1 MWTELRDELARE
13 VARAIQER
21 FGVTHRP
28 VVEVPPRRELGDFA
42 TPAPMQLART
52 LKRNPRSIAEDL
64 AGALRPPRLVREV
77 KVLGAGYLNL
87 FLDRPAFAAALLA
100 LDGPRPAA
108 PGDTGG
114 EGGAGAAPA
123 AVRPG
128 KIIVE
133 HTNINPN
140 KAAHVGHL
148 RNAVLGDVLARC
160 QRRLGYALEVQNYI
174 DDTGVQLADVV
185 VGFLDL
191 RHMGLAEVAAIP
203 EPFDYVC
210 WDLYAEVRRWYDAE
224 GGADAASERR
234 QLVRDTLHQLET
246 GRGERAEMGRL
257 VARRVVRR
265 HLATMRRLDVSYDL
279 LTRESDILALHFFD
293 RAFQRLKDSG
303 AVRHETTGK
312 NAGCW
317 VMPLA
322 HSEEFAGLEDPDK
335 VIVRSDGTVTYVGKD
350 IAYQLWKFGLLGQDF
365 GYRYWQE
372 TEVWETC
379 STSPDG
385 EAVHPAFG
393 GAYRVINV
401 IDTRQS
407 YLQRIVRAGLQAL
420 GHAAEAERSVH
431 FAYEMVALS
440 PETARQLG
448 YRQEA
453 TADTGEHREPGEDRE
468 PETGAVAPAGAA
480 AGVAA
485 VGEAREKALE
495 MSGRKGIGVKADD
508 LMDRL
513 EAKSREEIGK
523 RNRELAG
530 AELDVLAREIAV
542 AALRFFMVKTTTNR
556 VIAFDFDEA
565 LNFEGDS
572 GPYLQYSLVR
582 ARNIRRR
589 LRAAGQPDEVSAAAV
604 RELAAGHFGEDLWSL
619 ILEIAQIGDLVE
631 KAVAALELSL
641 VARQA
646 LEIAQRF
653 NTFYH
658 RHPILQESDLAVRAA
673 RLATVQIFC
682 RGLENLAEL
691 LGIPT
696 PERM

>member
-52 LKRNPRSIAEDL
+52 LKRNPRAIAEDL

-100 LDGPRPAA
+100 LDAPQPAA
-108 PGDTGG
+108 PHGTGG
-114 EGGAGAAPA
+114 TGAAQPA
-123 AVRPG
+123 AGRPG

-148 RNAVLGDVLARC
+148 RNAVLGDVLSRC
-160 QRRLGYALEVQNYI
+160 QRSLGDAVEVQNYI

-203 EPFDYVC
+203 EPFDFVC

-234 QLVRDTLHQLET
+234 RMLRDTLHQLET

-265 HLATMRRLDVSYDL
+265 HLATMRRLGVSYDL

-372 TEVWETC
+372 AEVWETC
-379 STSPDG
+379 PEG

-420 GHAAEAERSVH
+420 GHTAEAERSVH

-453 TADTGEHREPGEDRE
+453 PADAGEHREHREDRE
-468 PETGAVAPAGAA
+468 QETAAAGAA
-480 AGVAA
+480 APA
-485 VGEAREKALE
+485 GEAPEKVLE

-530 AELDVLAREIAV
+530 AELDLLARAIAV

-604 RELAAGHFGEDLWSL
+604 QELAAGHFGEDLWDL
-619 ILEIAQIGDLVE
+619 ILEVAQIGDLVE

-673 RLATVQIFC
+673 RLATVQIFR

>member
-52 LKRNPRSIAEDL
+52 LKRPPRAIAEDL

-100 LDGPRPAA
+100 LD
-108 PGDTGG
+108 T
-114 EGGAGAAPA
+114 GAARSAP
-123 AVRPG
+123 RPG

-160 QRRLGYALEVQNYI
+160 QKSLAYAVEVQNYI

-234 QLVRDTLHQLET
+234 QLLRDTLHQLET
-246 GRGERAEMGRL
+246 GHGERAEMGRL

-265 HLATMRRLDVSYDL
+265 HLATMRRLGISYDL

-372 TEVWETC
+372 AEVWETC
-379 STSPDG
+379 PTLPDG

-393 GAYRVINV
+393 GAYGVINV

-420 GHAAEAERSVH
+420 GHTAEAERSVH

-453 TADTGEHREPGEDRE
+453 PADSGEYRERREDRGQ
-468 PETGAVAPAGAA
+468 ETAA
-480 AGVAA
+480 AGPTAVVAGVA
-485 VGEAREKALE
+485 GVGEVPPEKALE

-530 AELDVLAREIAV
+530 AELDLLAREIAV

-604 RELAAGHFGEDLWSL
+604 EELAAGHFGEDLWGL
-619 ILEIAQIGDLVE
+619 ILEVAQIGELVE

-673 RLATVQIFC
+673 RLATVQIFR
-682 RGLENLAEL
+682 RGLEDLAGL

>member
-21 FGVTHRP
+21 FGVIHQP

-52 LKRNPRSIAEDL
+52 LKRPPRAIAEDL

-100 LDGPRPAA
+100 LD
-108 PGDTGG
+108 T
-114 EGGAGAAPA
+114 GAARSA
-123 AVRPG
+123 AARPG
-128 KIIVE
+128 KTIVE

-148 RNAVLGDVLARC
+148 RNAVLGDVLTRC
-160 QRRLGYALEVQNYI
+160 QRSLGYAVEVQNYI

-191 RHMGLAEVAAIP
+191 RRMGLAEVAAIP

-234 QLVRDTLHQLET
+234 QLLRDTLHQLET

-257 VARRVVRR
+257 VAGRVVRR
-265 HLATMRRLDVSYDL
+265 HLATMRRLGISYDL

-365 GYRYWQE
+365 GYRYLPG

-379 STSPDG
+379 SEG

-440 PETARQLG
+440 PETARLLG

-453 TADTGEHREPGEDRE
+453 PADAGEHREDREDRE
-468 PETGAVAPAGAA
+468 PETAAAGAA
-480 AGVAA
+480 PRAAGG
-485 VGEAREKALE
+485 GEAPEKALE

-508 LMDRL
+508 LLDRL

-530 AELDVLAREIAV
+530 AELDLLAREIAV

-589 LRAAGQPDEVSAAAV
+589 LRAAGQADEVSAAAV
-604 RELAAGHFGEDLWSL
+604 QELAAGHFGEDLWGL
-619 ILEIAQIGDLVE
+619 ILEVAQIGDLVE

-673 RLATVQIFC
+673 RLATAQIFR

>member
-42 TPAPMQLART
+42 SPAPMQLART
-52 LKRNPRSIAEDL
+52 LKRNPRAIAEDL

-100 LDGPRPAA
+100 LDAPRSAA
-108 PGDTGG
+108 PQGTGG
-114 EGGAGAAPA
+114 GGGGAGAAQPA
-123 AVRPG
+123 AGRPG

-160 QRRLGYALEVQNYI
+160 QGSLGYAVEVQNYI

-191 RHMGLAEVAAIP
+191 RRMGLAEVAAIP

-224 GGADAASERR
+224 GGADAGSERR
-234 QLVRDTLHQLET
+234 QLLRDTLHQLET

-265 HLATMRRLDVSYDL
+265 HLATMRRLGISYDL

-372 TEVWETC
+372 AEAWETC
-379 STSPDG
+379 PAG

-420 GHAAEAERSVH
+420 GHTAEAERSVH

-453 TADTGEHREPGEDRE
+453 PAADGEDRE
-468 PETGAVAPAGAA
+468 DREQEPAAAGAA
-480 AGVAA
+480 P
-485 VGEAREKALE
+485 EKALE

-604 RELAAGHFGEDLWSL
+604 QELAAGHFGEDLWGL
-619 ILEIAQIGDLVE
+619 ILEVAQIRDLVE

-673 RLATVQIFC
+673 RLATVQIFR

>member
-21 FGVTHRP
+21 FGVTHQP

-52 LKRNPRSIAEDL
+52 LKRNPRAIAEDL
-64 AGALRPPRLVREV
+64 ASALRPPRLVREV

-100 LDGPRPAA
+100 LDTATARSAA
-108 PGDTGG
+108 
-114 EGGAGAAPA
+114 
-123 AVRPG
+123 RPG

-148 RNAVLGDVLARC
+148 RNAVLGDVLTRC
-160 QRRLGYALEVQNYI
+160 QRSLGYAVEVQNYI

-191 RHMGLAEVAAIP
+191 RQMGLAEVAAIP

-234 QLVRDTLHQLET
+234 QLLRDTLHQLET

-257 VARRVVRR
+257 VARRVVGR
-265 HLATMRRLDVSYDL
+265 HLATMRRLGVSYDL
-279 LTRESDILALHFFD
+279 LTRESDILALCFFD

-365 GYRYWQE
+365 GYRYLQE
-372 TEVWETC
+372 AEVWETC
-379 STSPDG
+379 AEG

-420 GHAAEAERSVH
+420 GHTAEAERSVH

-440 PETARQLG
+440 AETARQLG

-453 TADTGEHREPGEDRE
+453 PADAGEQREHSEHSE
-468 PETGAVAPAGAA
+468 QEAGAA
-480 AGVAA
+480 APA
-485 VGEAREKALE
+485 GEAPEKALE

-508 LMDRL
+508 LLDRL

-530 AELDVLAREIAV
+530 AELDLLAREIAV

-604 RELAAGHFGEDLWSL
+604 QELAAGHFGEDLWGL
-619 ILEIAQIGDLVE
+619 ILEVAQIGDLVE

-646 LEIAQRF
+646 LEVAQRF

-673 RLATVQIFC
+673 RLATAQIFH
-682 RGLENLAEL
+682 RGLENLAGL

>member
-42 TPAPMQLART
+42 SPAPLQLART
-52 LKRNPRSIAEDL
+52 LKRNPRAIAEEL
-64 AGALRPPRLVREV
+64 AAALRPPRLVRDV

-100 LDGPRPAA
+100 LEEGSTPSASPDH
-108 PGDTGG
+108 TGK
-114 EGGAGAAPA
+114 
-123 AVRPG
+123 V
-128 KIIVE
+128 IVE

-160 QRRLGYALEVQNYI
+160 QKSLGTTVEVQNYI

-191 RHMGLAEVAAIP
+191 RRAGLAEVAALP
-203 EPFDYVC
+203 EPFDYIC

-224 GGADAASERR
+224 GGADAGSERR
-234 QLVRDTLHQLET
+234 QLLRDTLHQLET

-265 HLATMRRLDVSYDL
+265 HLATMARLGISYDL

-303 AVRHETTGK
+303 AVRLETAGK

-365 GYRYWQE
+365 GYRYWEEVQ
-372 TEVWETC
+372 VWETC
-379 STSPDG
+379 HEG

-393 GAYRVINV
+393 GAQRVINV

-407 YLQRIVRAGLQAL
+407 YLQKIVRAGLQAL
-420 GHAAEAERSVH
+420 GHTGEAERSVH

-448 YRQEA
+448 YRQ
-453 TADTGEHREPGEDRE
+453 D
-468 PETGAVAPAGAA
+468 APAGDGDEEGGAP
-480 AGVAA
+480 
-485 VGEAREKALE
+485 GEVHEKALE

-530 AELDVLAREIAV
+530 AELDALAREIAV

-565 LNFEGDS
+565 LNFEGES

-604 RELAAGHFGEDLWSL
+604 QELPAGHFGEDLWGL
-619 ILEIAQIGDLVE
+619 ILEVAQIGDLVE

-673 RLATVQIFC
+673 RLATVQIFR
-682 RGLENLAEL
+682 RGLENLARL
-691 LGIPT
+691 LGIPM